1 MLFVLMIFILNFS
14 MLFIHFIVPVLQI
27 MMFCLCVGRKL
38 TNVPIGF
45 ISREAVRS
53 SSMSGLIMDKIDKN
67 VIKLVE

>member
-1 MLFVLMIFILNFS
+1 

-38 TNVPIGF
+38 TDVPIGF